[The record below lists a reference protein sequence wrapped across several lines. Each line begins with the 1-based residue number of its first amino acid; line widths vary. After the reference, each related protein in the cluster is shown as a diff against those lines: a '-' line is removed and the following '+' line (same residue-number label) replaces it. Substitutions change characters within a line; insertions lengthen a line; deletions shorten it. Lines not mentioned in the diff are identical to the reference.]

1 MSSLAEAIKKRQKE
15 AEDMEMLEKLGAAMD
30 KVKPPRVQPRVQRT
44 PKKKQTITIEID
56 FTALEEHICLN
67 HDIKGFNN
75 EAKLFKAFFG
85 NSNISGY
92 HRPYGRQQY
101 LWNAMKE
108 VMTKQAKKIVRDIKG
123 IV

>member
-44 PKKKQTITIEID
+44 PKKKQTI
-56 FTALEEHICLN
+56 
-67 HDIKGFNN
+67 
-75 EAKLFKAFFG
+75 
-85 NSNISGY
+85 SGY

-108 VMTKQAKKIVRDIKG
+108 VMTKQAKKIVKKVTRED
-123 IV
+123 VV